1 MWPITGNGIMSRFV
15 TFEGI
20 DGTGKS
26 SVCKRVHE
34 ALVEERINLKTTREP
49 SDSWLGGL
57 VNESFDKDISP
68 YSEALL
74 FCADRAQHTR
84 EIRAWM
90 REGHHVLCDRYVDST
105 VAYQGAVL
113 DPHHEGDD
121 LLGWLKALNDPYII
135 IPDLTVLL
143 MADPEIC
150 LGRVGTR
157 AGMSK
162 FERLGTLRAVQEN
175 YERIS
180 KGDDRFVILDAEEPL
195 DVVSDRAL
203 DIIRKLLSKD

>member
-1 MWPITGNGIMSRFV
+1 MFV

-26 SVCKRVHE
+26 SVCKKVHE
-34 ALVEERINLKTTREP
+34 TLMDEGFRVKMTREP
-49 SDSWLGGL
+49 SDSWLGRL

-84 EIRAWM
+84 EIHRWIG
-90 REGHHVLCDRYVDST
+90 EGYHIMCDRYVDST

-113 DPHHEGDD
+113 EPHYQGSD
-121 LLGWLKALNDPYII
+121 LLAWLKALNEPYII
-135 IPDLTVLL
+135 TPDLTVLL
-143 MADPEIC
+143 KADPEIC
-150 LGRVGTR
+150 LERVGTR

-162 FERLGTLRAVQEN
+162 FERLGTLKAVQEN
-175 YERIS
+175 YLIIS
-180 KGDDRFVILDAEEPL
+180 KGDDRFVVLDAERPL
-195 DVVSDRAL
+195 DDVTAKVL
-203 DIIRKLLSKD
+203 DIIRKLLQKD